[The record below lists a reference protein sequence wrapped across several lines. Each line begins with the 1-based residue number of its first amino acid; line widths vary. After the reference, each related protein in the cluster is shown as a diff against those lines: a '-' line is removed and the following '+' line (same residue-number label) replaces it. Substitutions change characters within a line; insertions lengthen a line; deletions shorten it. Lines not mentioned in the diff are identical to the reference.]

1 MGDTNCGNVI
11 KKYRLDTSVME
22 VDCVMNA
29 GKTVNSCNINCLD
42 EEKAPT
48 LEKIRCL
55 RKSVRS
61 KKWKFAPKKAKVLCK
76 LPVKGKKGGTQINPS
91 EPYDPITFIF

>member
-1 MGDTNCGNVI
+1 
-11 KKYRLDTSVME
+11 ME
-22 VDCVMNA
+22 VDCVMNQ
-29 GKTVNSCNINCLD
+29 GKTVNSCNIKCLD

-48 LEKIRCL
+48 LERIRCL

-76 LPVKGKKGGTQINPS
+76 LPAKGKQR
-91 EPYDPITFIF
+91 EDLY